1 MILITENPKVNKMH
15 QTIETSRKTNRSCD
29 VLALSSRENPAIL
42 TIAHR
47 GFWTLTAENSLAS
60 VRAAVSAGVEMIEID
75 TQATVDGRLVVIHD
89 ETLDRTTT
97 GKGTVSDLSFETV
110 RAAKLKAGAGGDAAA
125 TTTETVPTL
134 EELLEEARGRITV
147 NIDTKFT
154 RDLPQVMETVL
165 RLGVEDQVLVK
176 TDIDPEAIRFDIL
189 ETDWFGKIPHM
200 PMYRVRK
207 GKFAEDL
214 RRIEALR
221 APMIEV
227 KFTDIADLLEGRA
240 ELERQNIRLW
250 INTLDVSHC
259 QDFNDTRAL
268 SNPDAVWGVLAA
280 AGVGAIQT
288 DEVEAFTNWLK
299 TGAGESGDRGHG
311 E

>member
-1 MILITENPKVNKMH
+1 MH
-15 QTIETSRKTNRSCD
+15 QTLAASHKTSHSCN
-29 VLALSSRENPAIL
+29 VLALSSRDNPAIL

-47 GFWTLTAENSLAS
+47 GFWTATAENSLAS
-60 VRAAVSAGVEMIEID
+60 VRAAVAAGVEMIEID
-75 TQATVDGRLVVIHD
+75 TQATADGRLVVIHD

-97 GKGTVSDLSFETV
+97 GKGTVSELSFDVV
-110 RAAKLKAGAGGDAAA
+110 RASKLKAGAGSDTAAV
-125 TTTETVPTL
+125 TDECVPTL

-176 TDIDPEAIRFDIL
+176 TDIDPEAGHFEVLDA
-189 ETDWFGKIPHM
+189 DWFGKIPHM
-200 PMYRVRK
+200 PMFPVRK

-214 RRIEALR
+214 RRIEALK

-227 KFTDIADLLEGRA
+227 KFTDIADLAEGRA
-240 ELERQNIRLW
+240 EMERQNIRLW
-250 INTLDVSHC
+250 INSLDVSHC
-259 QDFNDTRAL
+259 LDFNDTRAL
-268 SNPDAVWGVLAA
+268 SNPEAVWGALAE

-299 TGAGESGDRGHG
+299 SGAGETGRAWAR
-311 E
+311 

>member
-1 MILITENPKVNKMH
+1 MH
-15 QTIETSRKTNRSCD
+15 QTLATSPKTSTSCN
-29 VLALSSRENPAIL
+29 VLALCARDNPAIL

-47 GFWTLTAENSLAS
+47 GFWTATAENSLAS
-60 VRAAVSAGVEMIEID
+60 VRAAVAAGVEMIEID
-75 TQATVDGRLVVIHD
+75 TQATADGRLVVIHD

-97 GKGTVSDLSFETV
+97 GKGTVSTLPFEVV
-110 RAAKLKAGAGGDAAA
+110 RVAKLKAGAGGDGAGV
-125 TTTETVPTL
+125 TDECVPTL

-165 RLGVEDQVLVK
+165 RLGVEGQVLVK
-176 TDIDPEAIRFDIL
+176 TDIDPEADRFEVL
-189 ETDWFGKIPHM
+189 GSDWFGKIPHM
-200 PMYRVRK
+200 PMFPVRK

-214 RRIEALR
+214 RRIEALK

-227 KFTDIADLLEGRA
+227 KFTDIADLAEGRD
-240 ELERQNIRLW
+240 EMERQNIRLW
-250 INTLDVSHC
+250 INSLDVSHC
-259 QDFNDTRAL
+259 LDFNDTRAL
-268 SNPDAVWGVLAA
+268 SNPEAVWGALAE

-299 TGAGESGDRGHG
+299 TGADETGRAWTR
-311 E
+311 

>member
-1 MILITENPKVNKMH
+1 MH
-15 QTIETSRKTNRSCD
+15 QTVEANRKNSSSCD
-29 VLALSSRENPAIL
+29 VLALCSRDNPAIL

-47 GFWTLTAENSLAS
+47 GFWTTTAENSLAS
-60 VRAAVSAGVEMIEID
+60 VRAAILAGAEMIEID
-75 TQATVDGRLVVIHD
+75 TQATADGRLVVIHD

-97 GKGTVSDLSFETV
+97 GTGTVSELSFEIV

-125 TTTETVPTL
+125 ITTESVPTL
-134 EELLEEARGRITV
+134 EELLEEARGRVTV

-176 TDIDPEAIRFDIL
+176 TDIDPEATNFDIL
-189 ETDWFGKIPHM
+189 SSDWFGKIPHM
-200 PMYRVRK
+200 PMFPVRK
-207 GKFAEDL
+207 GKFSEDL

-227 KFTDIADLLEGRA
+227 KFTDIADLLEGHA
-240 ELERQNIRLW
+240 ELARQNIRLW

-259 QDFNDTRAL
+259 LDFKDTRAL
-268 SNPDAVWGVLAA
+268 SNPEAVWGALAEV
-280 AGVGAIQT
+280 GVGAIQT
-288 DEVEAFTNWLK
+288 DEVEAFRNWIK
-299 TGAGESGDRGHG
+299 AGADETGRSWTR
-311 E
+311 

>member
-1 MILITENPKVNKMH
+1 MH
-15 QTIETSRKTNRSCD
+15 QTLATSRKTSTPCN
-29 VLALSSRENPAIL
+29 VLALCTRDNPAIL
-42 TIAHR
+42 TVAHR
-47 GFWTLTAENSLAS
+47 GFWTATAENSLAS
-60 VRAAVSAGVEMIEID
+60 VRAAVAAGVEMIEID
-75 TQATVDGRLVVIHD
+75 TQATADGRLVVIHD

-97 GKGTVSDLSFETV
+97 GKGTVSELPFELV
-110 RAAKLKAGAGGDAAA
+110 RAARLKSGAGGDAADV
-125 TTTETVPTL
+125 TDECVPTL

-176 TDIDPEAIRFDIL
+176 TDIDPEAGHFEVLDA
-189 ETDWFGKIPHM
+189 DWFGEIPHM
-200 PMYRVRK
+200 PMFPVRK

-214 RRIEALR
+214 RRIEALN

-227 KFTDIADLLEGRA
+227 KFTDIADLAEGRA
-240 ELERQNIRLW
+240 EMERQNIRLW

-259 QDFNDTRAL
+259 LDFNDTRAL
-268 SNPDAVWGVLAA
+268 SNPEAVWGALAE

-288 DEVEAFTNWLK
+288 DEVEAFTGWLK
-299 TGAGESGDRGHG
+299 AGSGETGRAWKR
-311 E
+311 

>member
-1 MILITENPKVNKMH
+1 MH
-15 QTIETSRKTNRSCD
+15 QTLEASRKTSSSCN
-29 VLALSSRENPAIL
+29 VVTLSSRDNPTIL

-47 GFWTLTAENSLAS
+47 GLWTTTAENSLAS
-60 VRAAVSAGVEMIEID
+60 VRAAVAAGVEMIEID
-75 TQATVDGRLVVIHD
+75 TQATADGRLVVIHD

-97 GKGTVSDLSFETV
+97 GKGIVSQLLFDVV
-110 RAAKLKAGAGGDAAA
+110 RSVRLKAGAGGDTADVTA
-125 TTTETVPTL
+125 ECVPTL

-176 TDIDPEAIRFDIL
+176 TDIDPEATHFDIL
-189 ETDWFGKIPHM
+189 SSDWFGKIPHM
-200 PMYRVRK
+200 PMFPVRK
-207 GKFAEDL
+207 GRFAEDL
-214 RRIEALR
+214 RRIEALG

-227 KFTDIADLLEGRA
+227 KFTDIADLIEGRA

-250 INTLDVSHC
+250 INTLDVAHC
-259 QDFNDTRAL
+259 LDFNDTRAL
-268 SNPDAVWGVLAA
+268 SNPEAIWGALAE

-288 DEVEAFTNWLK
+288 DEVVAFRKWLG
-299 TGAGESGDRGHG
+299 TDAGEAGRSWTR
-311 E
+311 

>member
-1 MILITENPKVNKMH
+1 MQRPKVKTMH
-15 QTIETSRKTNRSCD
+15 QTLAASRNASSSCN
-29 VLALSSRENPAIL
+29 VLALCSRDNPAIL

-47 GFWTLTAENSLAS
+47 GFWTATAENSLAS
-60 VRAAVSAGVEMIEID
+60 VRAAVAAGVEMIEID
-75 TQATVDGRLVVIHD
+75 TQATADGRLVVIHD

-97 GKGTVSDLSFETV
+97 GKGTVSELPFEVV
-110 RAAKLKAGAGGDAAA
+110 RAARLKAGAGGDAA
-125 TTTETVPTL
+125 TVTDECVPTL
-134 EELLEEARGRITV
+134 EELLEEARGKITV

-176 TDIDPEAIRFDIL
+176 TDIDPEAERFEVLD
-189 ETDWFGKIPHM
+189 TDWFGKIPHM
-200 PMYRVRK
+200 PMFPVRK

-214 RRIEALR
+214 RRIEALK

-227 KFTDIADLLEGRA
+227 KFSDIADLAEGQD
-240 ELERQNIRLW
+240 EMERQNIRLW
-250 INTLDVSHC
+250 INSLDVSHC
-259 QDFNDTRAL
+259 LDFNDTRAL
-268 SNPDAVWGVLAA
+268 SNPESVWGALAG

-299 TGAGESGDRGHG
+299 TGAGETGRAWTR
-311 E
+311 